1 MRESLGTTLPGPWH
15 SANIRCSDRGFF
27 VGEADIESAYTRVRA
42 LPWMWSYQCL
52 PGVLA
57 AEIMTQEELK
67 NGEMASHRA
76 HLPAW
81 GPRCTVLS
89 PTLHG
94 TFLDRRNY
102 VAYC

>member
-1 MRESLGTTLPGPWH
+1 MEKERTRKRTYVVDH
-15 SANIRCSDRGFF
+15 YVVVIMAFF
-27 VGEADIESAYTRVRA
+27 VGEADIESAYTPVRA
-42 LPWMWSYQCL
+42 LPWMWLYQCL